1 MFRWWQHARERGRRQ
16 GWWLFNMRESNIEL
30 GWGLG
35 GGFCNIRCKEVPIQ
49 FGGASS
55 EVRCCSKLTL

>member
-16 GWWLFNMRESNIEL
+16 GWWLFNMRESNIEF
-30 GWGLG
+30 GWGGAGILNT
-35 GGFCNIRCKEVPIQ
+35 FSKEVPIQ

-55 EVRCCSKLTL
+55 EVRRCSMLTS